1 MRAREEERG
10 RERENRVE
18 VSTAKYMQYTCI
30 YILHMEEIR
39 YSQVEQ
45 HEVLVV
51 THLPLQPA
59 QSCILQTVLIE
70 AHTRLGEDGL
80 VQSIPFLC

>member
-1 MRAREEERG
+1 M
-10 RERENRVE
+10 E
-18 VSTAKYMQYTCI
+18 VSTAKYMPYTCI
-30 YILHMEEIR
+30 YMYILHMEEIR